1 MYPSRYVREGKL
13 NSLYI
18 CNYSANPATA
28 QIALYFVQEQ
38 GESAEFTGVNEHF
51 QHSYWTK
58 QRAS

>member
-1 MYPSRYVREGKL
+1 MPSYFFQCWIDSKFLTTVV
-13 NSLYI
+13 
-18 CNYSANPATA
+18 TA